1 MSVIVAD
8 GIIKTFPLGGRT
20 LLRDQLR
27 RLVSGKQ
34 NRDRFGALKNISF
47 SVEQGESVAVIGAN
61 GSGKSTLLGLVCG
74 LTRPDEGFIQVN
86 GRVAALLD
94 LTSGFHYDLTG
105 AENIRL
111 NASLLG
117 LKRQQLSGAF
127 DKIVDF
133 SELRDFIDQ
142 PLRTYSTGMVM
153 RLAFSVAIH
162 VDPTVLIVDE
172 VLAVG
177 DGPFQEKCFE
187 RMQSFR
193 RAGCTLLVVSH
204 STAMLKRVCSRAIW
218 LDHGN
223 LVADGPIDRVIEL
236 YEHGRDAQV
245 RANVRHS

>member
-1 MSVIVAD
+1 MAVIVAD
-8 GIIKTFPLGGRT
+8 GIIKTFPQGGRT

-27 RLVSGKQ
+27 RLLSGKQ
-34 NRDRFGALKNISF
+34 KHERFGALKNVSF
-47 SVEQGESVAVIGAN
+47 KVEEGESVAVIGAN

-74 LTRPDEGFIQVN
+74 LTRPDQGSIHVK

-117 LKRQQLSGAF
+117 LTRNQLSRAF
-127 DKIVDF
+127 DKIIDF
-133 SELRDFIDQ
+133 SELRGFINQ

-153 RLAFSVAIH
+153 RLAFSIAIH

-187 RMQSFR
+187 KMQSFR

-223 LVADGPIDRVIEL
+223 LVTDGPIDQVIEL
-236 YEHGRDAQV
+236 YEHGREAQL
-245 RANVRHS
+245 RAHRS